1 MVGKDG
7 PGFNVHI
14 RPDDG
19 RYGSGWYRLV
29 VVGTETGKRKGKSGS
44 KPEWVDNIMRQ
55 TAARGIPTFMKEDL
69 VPILGENRMIQQ
81 MPTAFLL

>member
-1 MVGKDG
+1 MFTSAPMPEDMDLDG
-7 PGFNVHI
+7 I
-14 RPDDG
+14 D
-19 RYGSGWYRLV
+19 WV
-29 VVGTETGKRKGKSGS
+29 VVGTETGKRKGKSES

-81 MPTAFLL
+81 MPPAFLL